1 MVGKDGLTDKQRRFC
16 EEYLVD
22 LNATQAAIR
31 AGYKEKNAYIIG
43 HENLRKPKISEYL
56 SREREELSQK
66 TKVTQ
71 ERIID
76 ELASIAFAKITDYA
90 KIIDKPIQITKNG
103 TIELLRDES
112 GKVINVQDI
121 EFTLTDKLTDEQKR
135 SISSLK
141 RTRSGIE
148 LRTHN
153 KLEALKLLGEYLG
166 MFEKDDNEKGV
177 SVTIINDIPDVKE

>member
-43 HENLRKPKISEYL
+43 HENLRKPKIEEYL
-56 SREREELSQK
+56 AKEREELSKK
-66 TKVTQ
+66 TKVTK

-90 KIIDKPIQITKNG
+90 KIIDKPTQHEN
-103 TIELLRDES
+103 
-112 GKVINVQDI
+112 NVQDI
-121 EFTLTDKLTDEQKR
+121 EFTPTDKLTEDQKR

-141 RTRSGIE
+141 KTRDGIE
-148 LRTHN
+148 LKTHS
-153 KLEALKLLGEYLG
+153 KIEALKLLGEYFG
-166 MFEKDDNEKGV
+166 ISGDKESEKGV